1 MNCPHN
7 SGSAL
12 TKHFLEKKINER
24 DQEVDQNFIVFPK
37 KNILLRPIGS
47 FWAQK

>member
-12 TKHFLEKKINER
+12 TKHFFKKKINER
-24 DQEVDQNFIVFPK
+24 DQEVDQNFIVSPK
-37 KNILLRPIGS
+37 KTSCSG
-47 FWAQK
+47 Q